1 MGHELRY
8 SERHAAQ
15 GRDQPD
21 EGEYRQFVSNRVHK
35 IQQHQKVKWHH
46 VPTTE
51 NPANLGSRRG
61 SITDNQLW
69 KQGPLWL
76 SDSSKWPPGLVLEP
90 CAKTKAELKVSRN
103 ILLDAHTLHK
113 VLRIGAWIWRFA
125 HNCQN
130 PSAHRKMGPL
140 DTTEIEQQKV
150 WWIKRA
156 QLDAETSDHFEE
168 DKLQLDLQPND
179 QLILEC
185 RGRIQGEYPSTSS
198 HNRHI

>member
-1 MGHELRY
+1 MQLSRKWKWRKLQQLQCSRTRHLNYINGILMPKNSKQWPTSGAWRVNLRQTTVGDTPVRNEAVQTSMGHESRY
-8 SERHAAQ
+8 SERHTAQ

-35 IQQHQKVKWHH
+35 IQQHQNVKWHH

-51 NPANLGSRRG
+51 NPANLGSRGG

-90 CAKTKAELKVSRN
+90 CAKTKAELNMSQN

-113 VLRIGAWIWRFA
+113 VLRI
-125 HNCQN
+125 
-130 PSAHRKMGPL
+130 SA
-140 DTTEIEQQKV
+140 
-150 WWIKRA
+150 
-156 QLDAETSDHFEE
+156 
-168 DKLQLDLQPND
+168 
-179 QLILEC
+179 
-185 RGRIQGEYPSTSS
+185 
-198 HNRHI
+198 